1 MSNLRPASELA
12 EKGSKPFPN
21 ESPEYRTA
29 RTKLRDGSETLD
41 DRSRLYGEMLVTCA
55 ACHTSLAVSPH

>member
-29 RTKLRDGSETLD
+29 RTKLASSGMLNAQLKR
-41 DRSRLYGEMLVTCA
+41 RS
-55 ACHTSLAVSPH
+55 